1 MDIVTMSVKVNKTK
15 KYKVLFVKINI
26 SYFTSTKENLVK
38 IINEYTQLL
47 KDNKGIMIIFDI
59 RMVENTDKKLVW
71 EVAPLMST
79 QELNNIAR
87 QNIKSVAII
96 SNSKIIINLIKVISK
111 VHPFVIPVQFVENN
125 DEAIKFIERYI

>member
-59 RMVENTDKKLVW
+59 RMVEDADKKLMW
-71 EVAPLMST
+71 EIAPLLST
-79 QELNNIAR
+79 EELNTIAKN
-87 QNIKSVAII
+87 NIKSVAII
-96 SNSKIIINLIKVISK
+96 CNSKLIINLIKVISK
-111 VHPFVIPVQFVENN
+111 VHPFVIPVEFVSNN
-125 DEAIKFIERYI
+125 DEAIKHIERYI